1 MRLREAIEKI
11 KEIFPKAICIN
22 GVETIKQSGLYLV
35 FDGCDAVSPAIDLA
49 KFALVLA
56 ANSLDSDNFAALR
69 ELEQIRAE
77 LFRFGAKYGKNYY
90 KQTKTAKLE
99 GSTLYLYAVI
109 FEIEINVVEID

>member
-22 GVETIKQSGLYLV
+22 GVEAIKQNGLYLV
-35 FDGCDAVSPAIDLA
+35 FDGCEAISPAIDLA

-56 ANSLDSDNFAALR
+56 ANSLEGDNFAAIG

-77 LFRFGAKYGKNYY
+77 LFRFGAKHGESYY
-90 KQTKTAKLE
+90 KQIKAAKFE
-99 GSTLYLYAVI
+99 GSALYLYAVI
-109 FEIEINVVEID
+109 FEIEIDAVEID

>member
-22 GVETIKQSGLYLV
+22 GVETIKQNGLYLV
-35 FDGCDAVSPAIDLA
+35 FDGCDVVSPAIDLA

-69 ELEQIRAE
+69 ELEQIRTE
-77 LFRFGAKYGKNYY
+77 LFRFGARYGESYY
-90 KQTKTAKLE
+90 KQIRAAKFE

-109 FEIEINVVEID
+109 FEIEIDAVEID